1 MSVLSLQLPQGSRG
15 AMWRAA
21 LLPGVGL
28 ASCLAPTLIAHHS
41 ASSHA
46 PSSCSFCVLIYC
58 SQVRLQTL

>member
-46 PSSCSFCVLIYC
+46 RSLLRGWSLPLGSVHGA
-58 SQVRLQTL
+58 Q